1 MISKQDLINWKL
13 NDNIN
18 PLTGRKIKNTGKIY
32 KKLSV
37 AYYKNFKLELQ
48 NLVDHVDLISQ
59 DRLIVVD
66 KKGNKKWVY
75 PDLDK
80 IIFYQEDNNIR
91 AFTKFTIS
99 YLKRNNITEH
109 PISKKKIPDHIFN
122 FVENIPLEN
131 ENSQNL
137 KNDCKIFFQKLSNH
151 SIFINYENFLKLEV
165 EQLEKLAYELREF
178 YYQNLSLEQ
187 RKIIDKIDGEQL
199 FKNKPSDEQSLKKY
213 LVNNMNSI
221 LDNIDK
227 EMKIFSYY
235 IIVGAL
241 SLVLNDVKEDYPD
254 YSFSF

>member
-18 PLTGRKIKNTGKIY
+18 PLTGRKINTGKIY

-59 DRLIVVD
+59 DRFIVVD

-109 PISKKKIPDHIFN
+109 QSVKIHNIFL
-122 FVENIPLEN
+122 IL
-131 ENSQNL
+131 L
-137 KNDCKIFFQKLSNH
+137 KTF
-151 SIFINYENFLKLEV
+151 
-165 EQLEKLAYELREF
+165 
-178 YYQNLSLEQ
+178 
-187 RKIIDKIDGEQL
+187 
-199 FKNKPSDEQSLKKY
+199 P
-213 LVNNMNSI
+213 
-221 LDNIDK
+221 
-227 EMKIFSYY
+227 
-235 IIVGAL
+235 
-241 SLVLNDVKEDYPD
+241 
-254 YSFSF
+254 